1 MIDGSRTSAGQPDS
15 YESATQQ
22 AVAALTPAAWAQ
34 LRSFVDQV
42 NARWPAGKS
51 DYRAPWDREG
61 EEFDPLAGAVVAFVR
76 DNGLVVPGFDWA
88 AWDGGGDLLNLHGI
102 RNLAPVLGPGEVLG
116 LMTGVV
122 GVEGSSVWALTDAF
136 ENGFLP
142 ALIARLLDFRP
153 DAGER

>member
-1 MIDGSRTSAGQPDS
+1 MIDGNRTSTGQSES
-15 YESATQQ
+15 YESA
-22 AVAALTPAAWAQ
+22 ARHAAATLIPAAWAQ
-34 LRSFVDQV
+34 LRSLVDQV

-153 DAGER
+153 GAGER

>member
-1 MIDGSRTSAGQPDS
+1 MIDGNRTSTGQS
-15 YESATQQ
+15 EAYESATQQ
-22 AVAALTPAAWAQ
+22 AVAVLTPAAWAQ
-34 LRSFVDQV
+34 LRSLVDQV
-42 NARWPAGKS
+42 NVRWPAGKS
-51 DYRAPWDREG
+51 DYRTPWDREG
-61 EEFDPLAGAVVAFVR
+61 EEFDPPRGAVEIFIH

-88 AWDGGGDLLNLHGI
+88 ASDGGRDLLNLYGI

-142 ALIARLLDFRP
+142 ALLARLLDFRP